1 MRISDW
7 SSDVCSSDLL
17 GYAPV
22 AIAETLVLAEEKAK
36 SVPFDGAIL
45 DCNIGTEKFWPV
57 ADYLMGKGVPI
68 LFATG
73 GNSDEI
79 PERFADCH
87 SLEKTDTMGNDEIEL
102 AEQNGRA
109 SCRERV
115 GQYERISVF
124 AVT

>member
-7 SSDVCSSDLL
+7 SSDVCSSDLGKMADRKAIFIVEDEPMIGMMLEDFLETL

-45 DCNIGTEKFWPV
+45 DCNIGTEKVWPV
-57 ADYLMGKGVPI
+57 ADYLKI
-68 LFATG
+68 
-73 GNSDEI
+73 
-79 PERFADCH
+79 
-87 SLEKTDTMGNDEIEL
+87 
-102 AEQNGRA
+102 GRA

-115 GQYERISVF
+115 CQYV
-124 AVT
+124 